1 MTSGLRT
8 IPGVPTS
15 RPARLAQPAPEA
27 TRVPTP
33 PVSIAPMMEKTDRHY
48 RYFMRQITRR
58 TLLYTEMI
66 TTGAILHG
74 DRDYLLG
81 FDDLEH
87 PLSLQL
93 GGDDPDE
100 LYRAVRLA
108 DEYGYDEYNLNVGC
122 PSDRVQNANF
132 GACLM
137 ARPAHVRRLVEA
149 MRSATSR
156 PVTVKHR
163 IGIDGRESYDEM
175 REFVEVVN
183 EAQPAR
189 FTVHARIAI
198 LAGLSPKENRSVPP
212 LRYEDVYRL
221 KREMPHLQIEI
232 NGHVGSLDE
241 IAGHLERVDGVMI
254 GRAAYDHPWLFAEVD
269 ERFFGADRAGRPT
282 KRQVVEGMMPYLDR
296 WCAAGWP
303 ARNVLRHMLG
313 LFAFC
318 PGTRRYKQA
327 LSGPLPAANDGA
339 AILRDAVAHV
349 RPEVLDA

>member
-1 MTSGLRT
+1 M
-8 IPGVPTS
+8 
-15 RPARLAQPAPEA
+15 
-27 TRVPTP
+27 PTP

-48 RYFMRQITRR
+48 RYLMRQITRH

-81 FDDLEH
+81 FDELEH

-100 LYRAVRLA
+100 LYRAVRIA
-108 DEYGYDEYNLNVGC
+108 EEFGYDEYNLNVGC

-137 ARPAHVRRLVEA
+137 ARPAQVRELVGA
-149 MRSATSR
+149 MRSATRR

-163 IGIDGRESYDEM
+163 IGIDGRESYEQM
-175 REFVEVVN
+175 REFVEVVS
-183 EAQPAR
+183 EAEPAR
-189 FTVHARIAI
+189 FTVHARIAV
-198 LAGLSPKENRSVPP
+198 LGGLSPKENRTVPP

-221 KREMPHLQIEI
+221 KRELPRLQIEI

-241 IAGHLERVDGVMI
+241 IEAHLDRVDGVMV
-254 GRAAYDHPWLFAEVD
+254 GRAAYDHPWLFADVD
-269 ERFFGADRAGRPT
+269 ERFFGADHADRPS
-282 KRQVVEGMMPYLDR
+282 RRRVVDGMLPYLDR

-318 PGTRRYKQA
+318 PGTRKYKQA
-327 LSGPLPAANDGA
+327 LSGPLPASNDGA
-339 AILRDAVAHV
+339 AMLRDAVAHL
-349 RPEVLDA
+349 RAEVLDA

>member
-1 MTSGLRT
+1 M
-8 IPGVPTS
+8 
-15 RPARLAQPAPEA
+15 
-27 TRVPTP
+27 PTP

-48 RYFMRQITRR
+48 RYLMRQITRH

-81 FDDLEH
+81 FDELEH

-100 LYRAVRLA
+100 LYRAVGIA
-108 DEYGYDEYNLNVGC
+108 EEYGYDEYNLNVGC

-137 ARPAHVRRLVEA
+137 ARPAQVRELVGA
-149 MRSATSR
+149 MRSATRR

-163 IGIDGRESYDEM
+163 IGIDGRESYEQM
-175 REFVEVVN
+175 REFVEVVS
-183 EAQPAR
+183 EAEPAR
-189 FTVHARIAI
+189 FTVHARIAV
-198 LAGLSPKENRSVPP
+198 LGGLSPKENRTVPP

-221 KREMPHLQIEI
+221 KRELPRLQIEI

-241 IAGHLERVDGVMI
+241 IATHLDRVDGVMV
-254 GRAAYDHPWLFAEVD
+254 GRAAYDHPWLFADVD
-269 ERFFGADRAGRPT
+269 ERFFGADHADRPT
-282 KRQVVEGMMPYLDR
+282 RRRVVDGMLPYLDR

-318 PGTRRYKQA
+318 PGTRKYKQA
-327 LSGPLPAANDGA
+327 LSGPLPTSNDGA
-339 AILRDAVAHV
+339 AMLRDAVAHV

>member
-1 MTSGLRT
+1 M
-8 IPGVPTS
+8 
-15 RPARLAQPAPEA
+15 
-27 TRVPTP
+27 PTP

-48 RYFMRQITRR
+48 RYFMRQITRH

-66 TTGAILHG
+66 TTGAIIHG

-81 FDDLEH
+81 FDELEH

-100 LYRAVRLA
+100 LYRSVRIA
-108 DEYGYDEYNLNVGC
+108 EEYGYDEYNLNVGC

-137 ARPAHVRRLVEA
+137 ARPDHVRELIGA
-149 MRSATSR
+149 MRSATRR

-163 IGIDGRESYDEM
+163 IGIDGRESYEEM
-175 REFVEVVN
+175 REFVETVE
-183 EAQPAR
+183 EAEPAR

-221 KREMPHLQIEI
+221 KRELPHLQIEI
-232 NGHVGSLDE
+232 NGHVGSLEE
-241 IAGHLERVDGVMI
+241 IAGHLEHVDGVMV
-254 GRAAYDHPWLFAEVD
+254 GRAAYDQPWLFADVD
-269 ERFFGADRAGRPT
+269 ERFFGAERCERPT
-282 KRQVVEGMMPYLDR
+282 RRRVVDGMTPYLDR

-327 LSGPLPAANDGA
+327 LSGPLPSSNDGA
-339 AILRDAVAHV
+339 AILRDAVSRI